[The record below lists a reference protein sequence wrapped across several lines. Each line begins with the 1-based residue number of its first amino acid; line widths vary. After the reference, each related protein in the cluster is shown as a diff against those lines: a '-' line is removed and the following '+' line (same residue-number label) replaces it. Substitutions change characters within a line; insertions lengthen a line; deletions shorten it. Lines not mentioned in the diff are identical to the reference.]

1 MHTMLHIVTLIYYIV
16 ITISYVR
23 ELFAEAFIVI
33 FRVKY
38 SMIPVSI
45 ENPAYS
51 RICKQA
57 TLRPGRVIV
66 DKNGIQYPYGV
77 FVALQYRCI
86 GYITNDIN
94 SRMFMHI
101 WTFGNKNT
109 VAKLMSN
116 DCKYTVAVANITLS
130 TTYND
135 TAMIRVP
142 RTPRAWQLD
151 AINVIRRVYMRVP
164 DDAIVCLITGPPN
177 CGKSTIPLLL
187 MREFEI
193 PSHELIRYMQVQCI
207 SRLSQVLGVV
217 KSMHML
223 DEIDEVMR
231 DITNNKHAANTT
243 KSLWNTCLDHVHMLD
258 VGPIVI
264 MTTNNTYDEL
274 CSLAGEHAESMMRP
288 GRIDVILHVN
298 EHNELIVQRERM

>member
-1 MHTMLHIVTLIYYIV
+1 MLHIVTLIYYIV

-101 WTFGNKNT
+101 WTFGDKNT

-116 DCKYTVAVANITLS
+116 DHKYTVAVANITLS

-142 RTPRAWQLD
+142 RTPR
-151 AINVIRRVYMRVP
+151 
-164 DDAIVCLITGPPN
+164 T
-177 CGKSTIPLLL
+177 
-187 MREFEI
+187 
-193 PSHELIRYMQVQCI
+193 
-207 SRLSQVLGVV
+207 
-217 KSMHML
+217 
-223 DEIDEVMR
+223 
-231 DITNNKHAANTT
+231 
-243 KSLWNTCLDHVHMLD
+243 
-258 VGPIVI
+258 
-264 MTTNNTYDEL
+264 
-274 CSLAGEHAESMMRP
+274 
-288 GRIDVILHVN
+288 
-298 EHNELIVQRERM
+298 